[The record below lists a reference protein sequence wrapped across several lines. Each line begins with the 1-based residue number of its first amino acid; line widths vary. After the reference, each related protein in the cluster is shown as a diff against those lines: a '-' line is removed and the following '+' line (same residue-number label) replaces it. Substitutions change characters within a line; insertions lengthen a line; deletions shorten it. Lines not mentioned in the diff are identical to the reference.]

1 VNLSFTWPWLLLSLV
16 AVPVLVLSYLRLRR
30 TQRRRRAELESL
42 GLVAQ
47 SPKRAILAPLL
58 MLLGVTVSLVA
69 MARPVATVPEPRR
82 EGTIMV
88 VVDVSN
94 SMGATDVTPTRL
106 DVAKQ
111 VARTLVDAQG
121 PEIRIGVVAFGD
133 ASVVVQQPT
142 TNHTDVLA
150 AVDRLTV
157 GGATAIG
164 SGVLTALSAIAGA
177 PIQLADIPSDTPIG
191 WYGGTAIVVLSDGEQ
206 TGGPDPVDLADL
218 ASTAGVHVSAVGVG
232 TTAGTTIKVGGFQV
246 ATALDEATLKTLAD
260 TTGGTYVAASDA
272 QAIAGVAGSVQLSW
286 TARPVP
292 HEITSLVVAAAAVLV
307 LFGAAWSIV
316 RTGRV
321 I

>member
-1 VNLSFTWPWLLLSLV
+1 MNLSFTWPWLLLGLLL
-16 AVPVLVLSYLRLRR
+16 VPVLVIAYARLRR
-30 TQRRRRAELESL
+30 TQRRRREELTAL
-42 GLVAQ
+42 GLVA
-47 SPKRAILAPLL
+47 PTARRAIVAPVL
-58 MLLGVTVSLVA
+58 MLLGVALSLAA

-82 EGTIMV
+82 EGTVMV

-94 SMGATDVTPTRL
+94 SMGATDVSPTRL

-142 TNHTDVLA
+142 TDHAAVLA
-150 AVDRLTV
+150 AVDRLKV

-164 SGVLTALSAIAGA
+164 SGVLTALGAIAGA
-177 PIQLADIPSDTPIG
+177 PIQLAQTPSDTQIG

-206 TGGPDPVDLADL
+206 TGGPAPADLADL
-218 ASTAGVHVSAVGVG
+218 ASTAGVHVSAVGIG
-232 TTAGTTIKVGGFQV
+232 TTAGTAISIGGFQV
-246 ATALDEATLKTLAD
+246 ATALDESTLKALAD
-260 TTGGTYVAASDA
+260 TTGGTYVAASDP

-286 TARPVP
+286 TARAVP
-292 HEITSLVVAAAAVLV
+292 HEITSLVVAAAALLV
-307 LFGAAWSIV
+307 LLGAAWSIL

>member
-1 VNLSFTWPWLLLSLV
+1 VSLSFTWPWLLLSLV
-16 AVPVLVLSYLRLRR
+16 AVPALVLSYLRLRR
-30 TQRRRRAELESL
+30 TQRRRRAELATL

-47 SPKRAILAPLL
+47 APQRAILAPVLL
-58 MLLGVTVSLVA
+58 LLGVTVSLVA
-69 MARPVATVPEPRR
+69 TARPVATVPEPQR
-82 EGTIMV
+82 EGTIML

-111 VARTLVDAQG
+111 VAKTVVGAQG
-121 PEIRIGVVAFGD
+121 PEIQIGVVAFGD

-142 TNHTDVLA
+142 TNHTEVLA
-150 AVDRLTV
+150 AVDRLKV

-164 SGVLTALSAIAGA
+164 SGVLMALSTIAGA
-177 PIQLADIPSDTPIG
+177 PIKLAENASDTQIG

-206 TGGPDPVDLADL
+206 TGGPNPADLADL
-218 ASTAGVHVSAVGVG
+218 ASTAGVHVSAIGIG

-246 ATALDEATLKTLAD
+246 ATALDESTLKTLAD

-272 QAIAGVAGSVQLSW
+272 QAIAGVGGSVQLSW
-286 TARPVP
+286 TARAVP
-292 HEITSLVVAAAAVLV
+292 HEITSLVVAAAAMLV
-307 LFGAAWSIV
+307 LLGAAWSIV

>member
-1 VNLSFTWPWLLLSLV
+1 MNLSFTWPWLLLSLV
-16 AVPVLVLSYLRLRR
+16 LVPVLVLAHVRLRR
-30 TQRRRRAELESL
+30 SQSRRRAELATV
-42 GLVAQ
+42 GLVA
-47 SPKRAILAPLL
+47 PTPRRAVVAPVILLI
-58 MLLGVTVSLVA
+58 GVTLSLAA

-82 EGTIMV
+82 QGTIMLAI
-88 VVDVSN
+88 DVSN
-94 SMGATDVTPTRL
+94 SMGASDVAPTRL

-111 VARTLVDAQG
+111 VARSLVDAQG
-121 PEIRIGVVAFGD
+121 PEIQVGVVAFGD

-142 TNHTDVLA
+142 TDHTKVLA
-150 AVDRLTV
+150 AVDRLKV

-177 PIQLADIPSDTPIG
+177 PIHLAQSPSDTQIG

-206 TGGPDPVDLADL
+206 TGGPAAADLADL
-218 ASTAGVHVSAVGVG
+218 ASTAGVHVSAVGIG
-232 TTAGTTIKVGGFQV
+232 TTTGTTIKVDGFQV
-246 ATALDEATLKTLAD
+246 ATALDESTLKTLAS
-260 TTGGTYVAASDA
+260 TTGGTYVAASDT
-272 QAIAGVAGSVQLSW
+272 QAIAGMGSAVKLQW
-286 TARPVP
+286 TAKPVP

>member
-142 TNHTDVLA
+142 TNHTEVLA

-177 PIQLADIPSDTPIG
+177 PIQLADIPSDTQIG

-218 ASTAGVHVSAVGVG
+218 ASTAGVHVSAVGIG

-272 QAIAGVAGSVQLSW
+272 QAIAGVGGSVQLTW
-286 TARPVP
+286 TARAVP

>member
-1 VNLSFTWPWLLLSLV
+1 MNLSFTWPWLLLSLV
-16 AVPVLVLSYLRLRR
+16 AVPVVVLAYQRLRR
-30 TQRRRRAELESL
+30 TQRGRRAELAKV
-42 GLVAQ
+42 GLVAAA
-47 SPKRAILAPLL
+47 PKRAILAPVLL
-58 MLLGVTVSLVA
+58 LLGVTLSLVA
-69 MARPVATVPEPRR
+69 MARPVATVPEPQR

-94 SMGATDVTPTRL
+94 SMGADDVTPTRL

-111 VARTLVDAQG
+111 VAKTLVDAQG
-121 PEIRIGVVAFGD
+121 PEIQIGVVAFGD

-142 TNHTDVLA
+142 TNHTEVLA
-150 AVDRLTV
+150 AVDRLKV

-164 SGVLTALSAIAGA
+164 SGVLTALSTIAGA
-177 PIQLADIPSDTPIG
+177 PIKLAQTPSDTQIG

-206 TGGPDPVDLADL
+206 TGGPDPADLADL
-218 ASTAGVHVSAVGVG
+218 ASTAGVHVSAVGIG

-246 ATALDEATLKTLAD
+246 ATALDESTLKTLAD

-272 QAIAGVAGSVQLSW
+272 QSIAGMGSSVKLAW
-286 TARPVP
+286 TAKAVP
-292 HEITSLVVAAAAVLV
+292 HEITSLAVAAAAVLV

>member
-88 VVDVSN
+88 VIDVSN

-142 TNHTDVLA
+142 TNHTEVLA

-177 PIQLADIPSDTPIG
+177 PIQLADIPSDTQIG

-218 ASTAGVHVSAVGVG
+218 ASTAGVHVSAVGIG

-272 QAIAGVAGSVQLSW
+272 QAIAGVGGSVQLTW
-286 TARPVP
+286 TAQAVP

>member
-1 VNLSFTWPWLLLSLV
+1 MNLSFTWPWLLLSLV
-16 AVPVLVLSYLRLRR
+16 AVPVLILSYLRLRR

-47 SPKRAILAPLL
+47 SPRRAILAPLL
-58 MLLGVTVSLVA
+58 MLLGVTLSLVA

>member
-16 AVPVLVLSYLRLRR
+16 AVPVLVWSYLRLRR
-30 TQRRRRAELESL
+30 TQRRRRVELQSL
-42 GLVAQ
+42 GLVA
-47 SPKRAILAPLL
+47 PAPRRAILAPLT

-69 MARPVATVPEPRR
+69 MARPVATVPEPQR
-82 EGTIMV
+82 EGTILV

-111 VARTLVDAQG
+111 VAKTLVDAQG
-121 PEIRIGVVAFGD
+121 PEIQIGVVAFGD

-142 TNHTDVLA
+142 TNHTEVLA
-150 AVDRLTV
+150 AVDRLKV

-164 SGVLTALSAIAGA
+164 AGVLTALSTIAGA
-177 PIQLADIPSDTPIG
+177 PIQLAENPSDTQIG

-206 TGGPDPVDLADL
+206 TGGPDPADLGDL
-218 ASTAGVHVSAVGVG
+218 ASTAGVRVSAVGIG

-246 ATALDEATLKTLAD
+246 ATALSEATLKTLAD

-272 QAIAGVAGSVQLSW
+272 QAVAGVAGSVQLSW
-286 TARPVP
+286 TARAVP
-292 HEITSLVVAAAAVLV
+292 HEITSLAVAAAAVLV

>member
-1 VNLSFTWPWLLLSLV
+1 M
-16 AVPVLVLSYLRLRR
+16 
-30 TQRRRRAELESL
+30 L

-47 SPKRAILAPLL
+47 APKRAILGPVLL
-58 MLLGVTVSLVA
+58 LLGVTVSLVA
-69 MARPVATVPEPRR
+69 TARPVAIVPEPQR
-82 EGTIMV
+82 EGTIML

-111 VARTLVDAQG
+111 VAKTVVGAQG
-121 PEIRIGVVAFGD
+121 PEIQIGVVAFGD

-142 TNHTDVLA
+142 TNHTAVLA
-150 AVDRLTV
+150 AVDRLKV

-164 SGVLTALSAIAGA
+164 SGVLMALSTIAGA
-177 PIQLADIPSDTPIG
+177 PIKLAENASDTQIG
-191 WYGGTAIVVLSDGEQ
+191 WYGGAAIVVLSDGEQ
-206 TGGPDPVDLADL
+206 TGGPNSADLADL
-218 ASTAGVHVSAVGVG
+218 ASTAGVHVSAIGIG

-246 ATALDEATLKTLAD
+246 ATALDESTLKTLAD

-272 QAIAGVAGSVQLSW
+272 QAIAGVGGSVQLSW
-286 TARPVP
+286 TARAVP
-292 HEITSLVVAAAAVLV
+292 HEITSLVVAAAAMLI
-307 LFGAAWSIV
+307 LLGAAWSIV

>member
-1 VNLSFTWPWLLLSLV
+1 MNLSFTWPWLLLSLV
-16 AVPVLVLSYLRLRR
+16 LVPVMVLAYVRLRR
-30 TQRRRRAELESL
+30 TQRRRRAELAKL
-42 GLVAQ
+42 GLVA
-47 SPKRAILAPLL
+47 PTPRRAIVAPAL
-58 MLLGVTVSLVA
+58 MLLGVTLSLAA
-69 MARPVATVPEPRR
+69 MARPVANIPEPRR
-82 EGTIMV
+82 EGTIMMAI
-88 VVDVSN
+88 DVSN
-94 SMGATDVTPTRL
+94 SMGADDVTPTRL

-111 VARTLVDAQG
+111 VAKTLVDAQG
-121 PEIRIGVVAFGD
+121 PEIEIGVVAFGD

-142 TNHTDVLA
+142 TNHTQVLA
-150 AVDRLTV
+150 AVDRLKV

-177 PIQLADIPSDTPIG
+177 PIQLAQTPSDTQIG

-206 TGGPDPVDLADL
+206 TGGPDPADLADL
-218 ASTAGVHVSAVGVG
+218 ASTAGVHVSAVGIG

-286 TARPVP
+286 TAKAVP

>member
-1 VNLSFTWPWLLLSLV
+1 MNLSFTWPWLLLSLV
-16 AVPVLVLSYLRLRR
+16 LVPAIVLAYVRLRR
-30 TQRRRRAELESL
+30 TQRRRRAELAAL
-42 GLVAQ
+42 GLVAPT
-47 SPKRAILAPLL
+47 PKLAIVAPVL
-58 MLLGVTVSLVA
+58 MLLGVTLSLTA

-111 VARTLVDAQG
+111 VAKTLVDAQG
-121 PEIRIGVVAFGD
+121 PEIQIGVVAFGD

-142 TNHTDVLA
+142 LNHEDVLA
-150 AVDRLTV
+150 AVNRLKV

-164 SGVLTALSAIAGA
+164 SGVLTALSTIAGA
-177 PIQLADIPSDTPIG
+177 PIKLAENPSDTQIG

-206 TGGPDPVDLADL
+206 TGGPAAADLADL

-246 ATALDEATLKTLAD
+246 ATALDEATLQTLAD

-272 QAIAGVAGSVQLSW
+272 QAIAGVGGSVQLEW
-286 TARPVP
+286 TARAVP
-292 HEITSLVVAAAAVLV
+292 HEITSLVVAAAAMLVLV
-307 LFGAAWSIV
+307 GAAWSIV

-321 I
+321 V

>member
-1 VNLSFTWPWLLLSLV
+1 MNLSFTWPWLLLSLV
-16 AVPVLVLSYLRLRR
+16 LVPVMVLGYVRLRR
-30 TQRRRRAELESL
+30 TQRRRRAELAKL
-42 GLVAQ
+42 GLVA
-47 SPKRAILAPLL
+47 PTLKRAIVAPVL
-58 MLLGVTVSLVA
+58 MLLGVTLSLAA

-82 EGTIMV
+82 EGTIML

-94 SMGATDVTPTRL
+94 SMGADDVTPTRL

-111 VARTLVDAQG
+111 VAKTLVAAQG
-121 PEIRIGVVAFGD
+121 PEIQIGVVAFGD

-142 TNHTDVLA
+142 TSHTEVLA
-150 AVDRLTV
+150 AVDRLKV

-177 PIQLADIPSDTPIG
+177 PIQLAQIPSDTQIG

-206 TGGPDPVDLADL
+206 TGGPAPADLADL
-218 ASTAGVHVSAVGVG
+218 ASTAGVHVSAVGIG

-246 ATALDEATLKTLAD
+246 ATALDESTLKTLAD

-272 QAIAGVAGSVQLSW
+272 QAIAGVGGSVKLSW
-286 TARPVP
+286 TARAVP

>member
-1 VNLSFTWPWLLLSLV
+1 MSLEFTWPWLLLSLL
-16 AVPVLVLSYLRLRR
+16 AVPVLVLAYLRLRR
-30 TQRRRRAELESL
+30 TQRRRRAELATL
-42 GLVAQ
+42 GLVA
-47 SPKRAILAPLL
+47 PKPRLAVVAPVL
-58 MLLGVTVSLVA
+58 MLLGVTLSLAA
-69 MARPVATVPEPRR
+69 MARPVANVPEPRR
-82 EGTIMV
+82 EGTIMM

-94 SMGATDVTPTRL
+94 SMGADDVTPTRL

-121 PEIRIGVVAFGD
+121 PEIQIGVVAFGD

-142 TNHTDVLA
+142 TNHADVLA
-150 AVDRLTV
+150 AVNRLKV

-164 SGVLTALSAIAGA
+164 SGVLTALSTIAGA
-177 PIQLADIPSDTPIG
+177 PIQLAKTPSDTQIG

-206 TGGPDPVDLADL
+206 TGGPDPADLADL
-218 ASTAGVHVSAVGVG
+218 ASTAGVHVSAVGIG

-246 ATALDEATLKTLAD
+246 ATALDESTLQTLAT

-272 QAIAGVAGSVQLSW
+272 QSIAGMGSAVKLSW
-286 TARPVP
+286 TAKAVP

-307 LFGAAWSIV
+307 LFGAAWAIV